1 MKTLKKN
8 KFLLAILFAVF
19 AAATAA
25 ICLCSPSNKSA
36 RAESLVQETFVME
49 DGVSAK
55 LSLGGGVRFRVKM
68 DSATKDNILND
79 SQAELQIIVAP
90 ESYFNSNVAETNGVK
105 ITVDKQKIYKGEN
118 DDFYYANGCI
128 TDIKV
133 DNRTLNL
140 KAIAKIVKGTEE
152 VGKTAVNDLAVG
164 NMRDVLVSA
173 VLDASGDYE
182 KTIAIMPAYS
192 WFGTEDYPI
201 TITSL
206 DDYNAL
212 VKKINGGATE
222 FDGKFATYSEAFR
235 DMEGAT
241 ALESGK
247 TAPKGIYSVILESNG
262 GSVDTLNKYV
272 EGTAVTL
279 PTPTKTGHNFMGWF
293 ISAAFDG
300 EPVTEISAG
309 DYGNKTFYAKWEII
323 TYQVKFLN
331 ADGSVLQS
339 SEAGYGTVPE
349 YAGTPTIASN
359 RYVYTFNGWNK
370 ELTAVTGEQLYVAT
384 YKKASKEAYSCTY
397 SSAHTDYSFEETATA
412 DDGVEWNITME
423 ATKNFYHNGGVKLV
437 STTGDYITITNAP
450 DAEKT
455 IYTQYNGD
463 LTKGYVEN
471 KGYAKGGGEGAFTM
485 TFKFAKVNGKIYCY
499 ADGRPIGSYSST
511 EAAGMFSEG
520 AVLTASTFR
529 GNADTD
535 VLKFTVTLD
544 KTFAIVGNAENT
556 NEFGVTATGNFTFT
570 ATIQGTGLYTEAGIR
585 VKCGD
590 DFINVYSHTYNGNN
604 TNFNFDGWNYPTP
617 GGWSIVNLQNSDKAV
632 YKVVKTDE
640 KMSFYLND
648 ILVFEFDRTYHLA
661 WDWGN
666 RFFTE
671 GAVFSF
677 GLYTKAGAGGTGY
690 ACDVNIDYAN

>member
-90 ESYFNSNVAETNGVK
+90 ESYFDSNVAETNGVK

-293 ISAAFDG
+293 ISSAFDG

-331 ADGSVLQS
+331 ADGSVLKEG
-339 SEAGYGTVPE
+339 EAGYGTVPE

-384 YKKASKEAYSCTY
+384 YTKASKEAYSCTY

-471 KGYAKGGGEGAFTM
+471 KGYAKGGGEGEFTM
-485 TFKFAKVNGKIYCY
+485 TFKFAKVNGRIYCY
-499 ADGRPIGSYSST
+499 ADGRLIGSYSST

-556 NEFGVTATGNFTFT
+556 SEFGVTATGNFTFT

-648 ILVFEFDRTYHLA
+648 ILVFEFDKTYHLA

-666 RFFTE
+666 RFFKE

>member
-25 ICLCSPSNKSA
+25 MCLCSPSNKSA

-90 ESYFNSNVAETNGVK
+90 ESYFDSNVAETNGVK

-279 PTPTKTGHNFMGWF
+279 PIPTKTGHNFMGWF

-331 ADGSVLQS
+331 ADGSVLKEG
-339 SEAGYGTVPE
+339 EADYGTVPE

-648 ILVFEFDRTYHLA
+648 ILVFEFDKTYHLA

-666 RFFTE
+666 RFFKE

>member
-25 ICLCSPSNKSA
+25 ICLGSPSNKSA

-90 ESYFNSNVAETNGVK
+90 ESYFDSNVAETNGVK

-279 PTPTKTGHNFMGWF
+279 PIPTKTGHNFMGWF
-293 ISAAFDG
+293 ISSAFDG

-331 ADGSVLQS
+331 ADGSVLKEG
-339 SEAGYGTVPE
+339 EADYGTVPE

-648 ILVFEFDRTYHLA
+648 ILVFEFDKTYHLA

-666 RFFTE
+666 RFFKE

>member
-25 ICLCSPSNKSA
+25 ICLGLPSNKSA

-68 DSATKDNILND
+68 DSVTKDNILND
-79 SQAELQIIVAP
+79 SEAELQIIVAP
-90 ESYFNSNVAETNGVK
+90 ESYFDSNVAETNGVK

-133 DNRTLNL
+133 GNRTLNL

-164 NMRDVLVSA
+164 NMRDVLASA

-206 DDYNAL
+206 NEYNAL

-272 EGTAVTL
+272 EGSAVTL
-279 PTPTKTGHNFMGWF
+279 PVPTKTGHNFMGWF
-293 ISAAFDG
+293 INSAFDG

-339 SEAGYGTVPE
+339 GEADYGTVPE

-370 ELTAVTGEQLYVAT
+370 ELTAVTGEQLYIAT
-384 YKKASKEAYSCTY
+384 YTKASKEAYSCTY

-485 TFKFAKVNGKIYCY
+485 TFKFAKVNDRIYCY
-499 ADGRPIGSYSST
+499 ADGRLIGSYSST

-520 AVLTASTFR
+520 AVLTASTYR

-544 KTFAIVGNAENT
+544 KTYAIAGNTENT
-556 NEFGVTATGNFTFT
+556 NEFSVTAAGNFTFT

-585 VKCGD
+585 VKCGE

-617 GGWSIVNLQNSDKAV
+617 GGWAIVNLQNNDKAV

-648 ILVFEFDRTYHLA
+648 ILVFEFDKNYHLA

-666 RFFTE
+666 RFFKE

-677 GLYTKAGAGGTGY
+677 GLYTKAGAGGSGY